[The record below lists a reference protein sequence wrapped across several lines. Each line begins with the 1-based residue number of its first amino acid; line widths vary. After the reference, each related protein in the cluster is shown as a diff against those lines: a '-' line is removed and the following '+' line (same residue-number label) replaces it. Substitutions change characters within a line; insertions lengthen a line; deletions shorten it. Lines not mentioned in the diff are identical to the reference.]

1 MDNYSESWRG
11 NHLKHLTPDEL
22 YKYIGLIKRIQTYK
36 TLGLITFWMFVILI
50 IQTEDG
56 PMDALGIKLSHKSEG
71 IWLIMLIVATGV
83 FFRLYYVAKKK
94 RDEMV
99 PPILYREEGY

>member
-22 YKYIGLIKRIQTYK
+22 YKYIGLIKRVQTYK

-94 RDEMV
+94 RDEIV

>member
-22 YKYIGLIKRIQTYK
+22 YKYIGLIKRMQTYK
-36 TLGLITFWMFVILI
+36 TFGLIAVWMFVILI

-56 PMDALGIKLSHKSEG
+56 PMDALGIKLSHKSG
-71 IWLIMLIVATGV
+71 GVWLLILIVAAGV
-83 FFRLYYVAKKK
+83 FTRLYYVAKRK

-99 PPILYREEGY
+99 PPILYREDGY

>member
-99 PPILYREEGY
+99 SPILYREEGY